1 MIRPFLIDL
10 NSVDLKYYPFMV
22 SLDKYS
28 ENCNSVN
35 NSSMRICV
43 PSKTKDVNV
52 KVSNMINN

>member
-10 NSVDLKYYPFMV
+10 NYVDLKYYPFMV